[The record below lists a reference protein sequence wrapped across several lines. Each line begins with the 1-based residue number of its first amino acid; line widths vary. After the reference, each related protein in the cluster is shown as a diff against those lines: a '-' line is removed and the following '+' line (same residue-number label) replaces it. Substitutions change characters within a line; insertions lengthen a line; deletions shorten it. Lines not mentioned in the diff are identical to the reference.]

1 MVSDLMARQ
10 GNWLFRWRSYL
21 LLGLAPLFL
30 VALTRPEAVEAE
42 FGSLVDFLYE
52 AACIA
57 LAFAGLAIRALTVG
71 YVPAG
76 TSGRNTR
83 GQLAETLNTT
93 GLYSLTRNPL
103 YLGNAVIYM
112 AIAAFTQD
120 VFVVVIMG
128 LFLWL
133 YLERIIAAEE
143 AFLAEK
149 FGEIYLAWAKQTP
162 VFLPRLKDWRAP
174 ALPFSVRN
182 VLRREYSG
190 FFAIVAAFF
199 VVDQLHEYL
208 TEHPESVDPT
218 WTVTLAGG
226 AMLYLFL
233 RTLKKR
239 TRLLDVAGR

>member
-1 MVSDLMARQ
+1 MVSDLLARQ
-10 GNWLFRWRSYL
+10 GNWLFRWRSYF

-30 VALTRPEAVEAE
+30 IALSKPEVVEVE
-42 FGSLVDFLYE
+42 FGSFFDSVFE
-52 AACIA
+52 GACIA
-57 LAFAGLAIRALTVG
+57 FAFAGLAVRGFTVG
-71 YVPAG
+71 YVPGG

-120 VFVVVIMG
+120 VFVFVIMG

-149 FGEIYLAWAKQTP
+149 FGKPYLAWASQTP
-162 VFLPRLKDWRAP
+162 VFLPRLTGWRAP
-174 ALPFSVRN
+174 VLPFSVRN

-190 FFAIVAAFF
+190 FFAIVASFF
-199 VVDQLHEYL
+199 IIDQLHEYL
-208 TEHPESVDPT
+208 TEHPEHIDLA
-218 WTVTLAGG
+218 WALTLAGG
-226 AMLYLFL
+226 AVLYLFL